1 MWKHGYGRGPT
12 AIAPTSW
19 RTRHLDELC
28 SSKAARRRW
37 RAATGP
43 VSDTLDSN
51 LIPRPYRKRQRN
63 ARGRP
68 VSGVDSV
75 TVLTTKGPLATK
87 RIALPPGATKPV
99 IEAYGRAA
107 HFGIWE
113 APVSGVDDLAA
124 LLSTVELRPTSF
136 LVRGKTA
143 AGVDRRN
150 AKRRLHARKAKDGTV
165 EPATIEGAA
174 RHWIPLDFDS
184 IACPDWLDPVHEP
197 DRAVEHVV
205 GLLPEEFH
213 GATCWWAF
221 TSGQSVKGGIRIR
234 LFFWADRALADWEL
248 KAWLGERVPIAGRS
262 RSAWPRRFPVDLS
275 IFAPAQPIYVAR
287 PVFVGMP
294 DPVPTR
300 SGIWR
305 GDRDAIT
312 PPEIEKPKRHVA
324 APGRPF
330 SGEAGKG
337 YEYYRSSIGDR
348 EDGNGFYAP
357 VKSAVAAWIARQGAV
372 ADITWLRADLEHAIR
387 SATRDPAK
395 HDDGYIEFRVADLD
409 HLIEAIVELQATKEA
424 KPAHCKPTYPRPF
437 GSVAEARAALSTV
450 FDQFVAETFTYY
462 GEPMRMAA

>member
-1 MWKHGYGRGPT
+1 M
-12 AIAPTSW
+12 
-19 RTRHLDELC
+19 
-28 SSKAARRRW
+28 
-37 RAATGP
+37 
-43 VSDTLDSN
+43 
-51 LIPRPYRKRQRN
+51 
-63 ARGRP
+63 
-68 VSGVDSV
+68 SGADSV

-87 RIALPPGATKPV
+87 RITLSPGATKPA
-99 IEAYGRAA
+99 IEAYGNAVY
-107 HFGIWE
+107 FGIWE
-113 APVSGVDDLAA
+113 APVSGINDLAA

-143 AGVDRRN
+143 VGVDRRN

-184 IACPDWLDPVHEP
+184 IACPDWLDPAHEP
-197 DRAVEHVV
+197 DRAVEHVCRAAARGIPRRDVLV
-205 GLLPEEFH
+205 GIHKRP
-213 GATCWWAF
+213 GC
-221 TSGQSVKGGIRIR
+221 QRRVRIR

-248 KAWLGERVPIAGRS
+248 KAWLGERVPIAGMP

-287 PVFVGMP
+287 PIFVGMP

-305 GDRDAIT
+305 GDSDAIT
-312 PPEIEKPKRHVA
+312 PPVIEKPKRHFA

-330 SGEAGKG
+330 CGEPGKG
-337 YEYYRSSIGDR
+337 YEYYRSNIGDH
-348 EDGNGFYAP
+348 EGGDGFYAP

-372 ADITWLRADLEHAIR
+372 ADITWLREDLEHAIR

-424 KPAHCKPTYPRPF
+424 KPDHCKPTYPPPLGAPRW
-437 GSVAEARAALSTV
+437 R
-450 FDQFVAETFTYY
+450 
-462 GEPMRMAA
+462 R